1 MEGYRKRIADDVLQK
16 RLEAKGAVLIEGPK
30 ACGKT
35 TTAEM
40 QASSII
46 YINDP
51 KQFQQNLILSE
62 IDPEVLLEGDNP
74 RLIDEWQ
81 LTPKLWDAIRF
92 SIDHRRKFGLY
103 ILTGSAVPANT
114 DEIHHTGTGRFSW
127 MKMRPMSLYES
138 GESTGEVS
146 LSSLFNNPETAVRG
160 TASLSLKDIEFLI
173 CRGGWPLS
181 LDVSSDVALRQSVD
195 YVDAVINEDISRVD
209 GVKKNTSLVRRL
221 MRVLA
226 RNQGTQVTID
236 SLVKDVSANETVENS
251 RNTIASYLN
260 ALKMIFVIE
269 DMEAWNPKL
278 RSKTAVRTSDT
289 RYFIDPSIA
298 TASLRLG
305 PGDLIADIET
315 MGFMFETLA
324 VRDLRVYA
332 DAIDA
337 DVYHY
342 RDKSNLE
349 CDAVVHCRNGKYGLI
364 EIKLGGDSLIDKG
377 VESLLKLRKNIDFE
391 KMSSPSF
398 LMVLTAVGS
407 RAYRRPD
414 GVLVVPIGSL
424 KN

>member
-40 QASSII
+40 KASSII

-51 KQFQQNLILSE
+51 KQFQQNLVLSE
-62 IDPEVLLEGDNP
+62 MDPEVLLEGDNP

-81 LTPKLWDAIRF
+81 LAPKLWDAIRF

-103 ILTGSAVPANT
+103 ILTESAVPANT

-127 MKMRPMSLYES
+127 MTMRPMSLYES

-146 LSSLFNNPETAVRG
+146 LSSLFNNPEGAVRG

-181 LDVSSDVALRQSVD
+181 LGVSSEVALRQSVD
-195 YVDAVINEDISRVD
+195 YVEAIIEEDISRVD

-221 MRVLA
+221 MRALA
-226 RNQGTQVTID
+226 RNQGTQVTLE
-236 SLVKDVSANETVENS
+236 SLVNDISANETVENS

-260 ALKMIFVIE
+260 ALKKIFVIE

-278 RSKTAVRTSDT
+278 RSKTPVRTSDT
-289 RYFIDPSIA
+289 RYFVDSSIA

-305 PGDLIADIET
+305 PGDLTADLET

-349 CDAVVHCRNGKYGLI
+349 CDAVIHCRNGKYGLV
-364 EIKLGGDSLIDKG
+364 EIKLGGESLIDKG
-377 VESLLKLRKNIDFE
+377 VESLLKLSKNIDFE

-398 LMVLTAVGS
+398 LMVLTAAGN

>member
-1 MEGYRKRIADDVLQK
+1 MEGYRKRIADDILK
-16 RLEAKGAVLIEGPK
+16 NKLEAKGAVLIEGPK

-51 KQFQQNLILSE
+51 KQFQENLMLSE
-62 IDPEVLLEGDNP
+62 IDPESLLEGENP

-81 LTPKLWDAIRF
+81 LAPKLWDAIRF

-114 DEIHHTGTGRFSW
+114 NEIHHTGTGRFSW

-138 GESTGEVS
+138 GESTGDVS
-146 LSSLFNNPETAVRG
+146 LYSLFNHPENIVRG
-160 TASLSLKDIEFLI
+160 TASLSLKDIAFLI

-181 LDVSSDVALRQSVD
+181 LDVPSNVALKQAVD
-195 YVDAVINEDISRVD
+195 YVDAIIEEDISRVD
-209 GVKKNTSLVRRL
+209 GIRKNTSLIRRL
-221 MRVLA
+221 MKSLA
-226 RNQGTQVTID
+226 RNQGTQATIE
-236 SLVKDVSANETVENS
+236 SIVSDVSANEIVENS
-251 RNTIASYLN
+251 RNTIAAYLN
-260 ALKMIFVIE
+260 ALKKIFVID
-269 DMEAWNPKL
+269 DMEAWKPKL

-289 RYFIDPSIA
+289 RYFTDPSIA

-305 PGDLIADIET
+305 PGDIQSDLET

-332 DAIDA
+332 DSIDA

-349 CDAVVHCRNGKYGLI
+349 CDAVVHCRNGKYGLV
-364 EIKLGGDSLIDKG
+364 EIKLGGDSLIEKG
-377 VESLLKLRKNIDFE
+377 ADSLLKLSRNIDFE

-398 LMVLTAVGS
+398 LMVLTAVGN

>member
-260 ALKMIFVIE
+260 ALKKIFVIE

-424 KN
+424 KY

>member
-146 LSSLFNNPETAVRG
+146 LSSLFNNPETTVRG

-226 RNQGTQVTID
+226 RNQGTQATID
-236 SLVKDVSANETVENS
+236 SLVKDVSANETAGNS
-251 RNTIASYLN
+251 RATIASYLN
-260 ALKMIFVIE
+260 ALKKIFVIE

-349 CDAVVHCRNGKYGLI
+349 CDAVIHCRNGKYGLI

-398 LMVLTAVGS
+398 LMVLTAVGN

-414 GVLVVPIGSL
+414 GVLVVPIGTL

>member
-51 KQFQQNLILSE
+51 MQFQQNLILSE

-209 GVKKNTSLVRRL
+209 GVKKKTSLVRRL

-260 ALKMIFVIE
+260 ALKKIFVIE

-424 KN
+424 KY

>member
-1 MEGYRKRIADDVLQK
+1 MEGYRQRIADDVLQK

-40 QASSII
+40 KASSII

-51 KQFQQNLILSE
+51 KQFQQNLMLSE
-62 IDPEVLLEGDNP
+62 MDPEVLLEGDNP

-81 LTPKLWDAIRF
+81 LAPKLWDAIRF

-114 DEIHHTGTGRFSW
+114 NEIHHTGTGRFSW

-146 LSSLFNNPETAVRG
+146 LSSLFNNPKEAVRG
-160 TASLSLKDIEFLI
+160 TASLSLQDIEFLI

-181 LDVSSDVALRQSVD
+181 LDVSSEVALRQSVD
-195 YVDAVINEDISRVD
+195 YVEAIIEEDISRVD

-221 MRVLA
+221 MRTLA
-226 RNQGTQVTID
+226 RNQGTQVTIE
-236 SLVKDVSANETVENS
+236 SLVNDVSANETMENS

-260 ALKMIFVIE
+260 ALKKIFVIE

-278 RSKTAVRTSDT
+278 RSKSAVRTSDT

-305 PGDLIADIET
+305 PGDLVADLET

-349 CDAVVHCRNGKYGLI
+349 CDAVIHCRNGKYGLV
-364 EIKLGGDSLIDKG
+364 EIKLGGESLIDKG
-377 VESLLKLRKNIDFE
+377 VESLLKLSKNIDFE

-398 LMVLTAVGS
+398 LMVLTAVGN
-407 RAYRRPD
+407 RAYKRPD

>member
-40 QASSII
+40 KASSII

-51 KQFQQNLILSE
+51 KQFQQNLMLSE
-62 IDPEVLLEGDNP
+62 MDPEVLLEGDNP

-81 LTPKLWDAIRF
+81 LAPKLWDAIRF

-114 DEIHHTGTGRFSW
+114 NEIHHTGTGRFSW

-138 GESTGEVS
+138 GESSGEVS
-146 LSSLFNNPETAVRG
+146 LSSLFNNPKETVRG
-160 TASLSLKDIEFLI
+160 TASLSLQDIEFLI

-181 LDVSSDVALRQSVD
+181 LDVSSEVALRQSID
-195 YVDAVINEDISRVD
+195 YVEAIIEEDISRVD
-209 GVKKNTSLVRRL
+209 GVKKNNSLVRRL
-221 MRVLA
+221 MRTLA
-226 RNQGTQVTID
+226 RNQGTQVTIK
-236 SLVKDVSANETVENS
+236 SLVNDVSANETMENS
-251 RNTIASYLN
+251 RNTIARYLN
-260 ALKMIFVIE
+260 ALKKIFVIE

-278 RSKTAVRTSDT
+278 RSKTAIRTSDT

-305 PGDLIADIET
+305 PGDLVADLET

-349 CDAVVHCRNGKYGLI
+349 CDAVIHCRNGKYGLV
-364 EIKLGGDSLIDKG
+364 EIKLGGESLIDKG
-377 VESLLKLRKNIDFE
+377 VESLLNLSKNIDFE

-398 LMVLTAVGS
+398 LMVLTAVGN
-407 RAYRRPD
+407 RAYKRPD

>member
-209 GVKKNTSLVRRL
+209 GVKKKTSLVRRL

-260 ALKMIFVIE
+260 ALKKIFVIE

-424 KN
+424 KY

>member
-424 KN
+424 KY

>member
-209 GVKKNTSLVRRL
+209 GVKKKTSLVRRL

-260 ALKMIFVIE
+260 ALKKIFVIE

>member
-209 GVKKNTSLVRRL
+209 GVKKKTSLVRRL

>member
-1 MEGYRKRIADDVLQK
+1 MEGYRQRIADDVLQK

-40 QASSII
+40 KASSII

-51 KQFQQNLILSE
+51 KQFQQNLMLSE
-62 IDPEVLLEGDNP
+62 MDPEVLLEGDNP

-81 LTPKLWDAIRF
+81 LAPKLWDAIRF

-114 DEIHHTGTGRFSW
+114 NEIHHTGIGRFSW

-146 LSSLFNNPETAVRG
+146 LSSLFNNPKEAVRG
-160 TASLSLKDIEFLI
+160 TASLSLQDIEFLI

-181 LDVSSDVALRQSVD
+181 LDVSSEVALRQSVD
-195 YVDAVINEDISRVD
+195 YVEAIIEEDISRVD

-221 MRVLA
+221 MRTLA
-226 RNQGTQVTID
+226 RNQGTQVTIE
-236 SLVKDVSANETVENS
+236 SLVNDVSANETMENS

-260 ALKMIFVIE
+260 ALKKIFVIE

-278 RSKTAVRTSDT
+278 RSKSAVRTSDT

-305 PGDLIADIET
+305 PGDLVADLET

-349 CDAVVHCRNGKYGLI
+349 CDAVIHCRNGKYGLV
-364 EIKLGGDSLIDKG
+364 EIKLGGESLIDKG
-377 VESLLKLRKNIDFE
+377 VESLLKLSKNIDFE

-398 LMVLTAVGS
+398 LMVLTAVGN
-407 RAYRRPD
+407 RAYKRPD

>member
-40 QASSII
+40 KASSII

-51 KQFQQNLILSE
+51 KQFQQNLMLSE
-62 IDPEVLLEGDNP
+62 MDPEVLLEGDNP

-81 LTPKLWDAIRF
+81 LAPKLWDAIRF

-114 DEIHHTGTGRFSW
+114 NEIHHTGTGRFSW

-146 LSSLFNNPETAVRG
+146 LSSLFNNPKEAVRG
-160 TASLSLKDIEFLI
+160 TASLALQDIEFLI

-181 LDVSSDVALRQSVD
+181 LDVSSEVALRQSVD
-195 YVDAVINEDISRVD
+195 YVEAVIEEDISRID
-209 GVKKNTSLVRRL
+209 GVKKNSSLVRRL
-221 MRVLA
+221 MRTLA
-226 RNQGTQVTID
+226 RNQGTQVTIE
-236 SLVKDVSANETVENS
+236 SLVNDVSANETMENS

-260 ALKMIFVIE
+260 ALKKIFVIE

-278 RSKTAVRTSDT
+278 RSRTAVRTSDT

-305 PGDLIADIET
+305 PGDLVADLET

-349 CDAVVHCRNGKYGLI
+349 CDAVIHCRNGKYGLV
-364 EIKLGGDSLIDKG
+364 EIKLGGESLIDKG
-377 VESLLKLRKNIDFE
+377 VESLLKLSKNIDFE

-398 LMVLTAVGS
+398 LMVLTAVGN
-407 RAYRRPD
+407 RAYKRPD

>member
-1 MEGYRKRIADDVLQK
+1 MEGYRKRIADEVLEK
-16 RLEAKGAVLIEGPK
+16 KLEAKGAVLIEGPK

-40 QASSII
+40 KASSII

-51 KQFQQNLILSE
+51 KQFQENLMLSE
-62 IDPEVLLEGDNP
+62 IDPDALLEGDNP

-92 SIDHRRKFGLY
+92 SIDHRRRFGLY
-103 ILTGSAVPANT
+103 ILTGSAVPGNT

-138 GESTGEVS
+138 GESTGDIS
-146 LSSLFNNPETAVRG
+146 LFSLFNKSEDIIRG
-160 TASLSLKDIEFLI
+160 TASLSLSDIAFLI

-181 LDVSSDVALRQSVD
+181 IDVSEEVALRQSID
-195 YVDAVINEDISRVD
+195 YVDAVVEEDISRVD
-209 GVKKNTSLVRRL
+209 GVKKNASLVRRL
-221 MRVLA
+221 MKSLA
-226 RNQGTQVTID
+226 RNQGTQATIE
-236 SLVKDVSANETVENS
+236 SIVSDVAANEAVENS

-260 ALKMIFVIE
+260 ALKKIFVIE

-278 RSKTAVRTSDT
+278 RSKTVIRTSDT

-305 PGDLIADIET
+305 PGDVVSDLET
-315 MGFMFETLA
+315 MGFLFETLA

-332 DAIDA
+332 DSIDA
-337 DVYHY
+337 NVYHY

-349 CDAVVHCRNGKYGLI
+349 CDAVIHCSNGKYGLV
-364 EIKLGGDSLIDKG
+364 EIKLGGDSLIEKG
-377 VESLLKLRKNIDFE
+377 AESLLKLSRNIDCE
-391 KMSSPSF
+391 KINNPSF
-398 LMVLTAVGS
+398 LMVLTAVGK

>member
-1 MEGYRKRIADDVLQK
+1 M
-16 RLEAKGAVLIEGPK
+16 
-30 ACGKT
+30 
-35 TTAEM
+35 
-40 QASSII
+40 
-46 YINDP
+46 
-51 KQFQQNLILSE
+51 LSE

-92 SIDHRRKFGLY
+92 SIDHRRKLGLY
-103 ILTGSAVPANT
+103 ILTGSAVPENT
-114 DEIHHTGTGRFSW
+114 DEIHHTGTGRFRR
-127 MKMRPMSLYES
+127 MKMRLMSLYES

-146 LSSLFNNPETAVRG
+146 LSSLFDNPETKVRE

-181 LDVSSDVALRQSVD
+181 LYVPSNVALRQSVD
-195 YVDAVINEDISRVD
+195 YVEAVINEDISRVD

-221 MRVLA
+221 MRALA

-236 SLVKDVSANETVENS
+236 SLVKDVSANEAAAIS
-251 RNTIASYLN
+251 RNTIAGYLN
-260 ALKMIFVIE
+260 ALKKIFVIE

-305 PGDLIADIET
+305 PGDLTADLET

-349 CDAVVHCRNGKYGLI
+349 CDAVVHCGNGKYGLI
-364 EIKLGGDSLIDKG
+364 EIRLGGDSLIDKG

>member
-1 MEGYRKRIADDVLQK
+1 MIGYRKRIADDVLEK
-16 RLEAKGAVLIEGPK
+16 KLEAKGAVLIEGPK

-40 QASSII
+40 KASSII

-51 KQFQQNLILSE
+51 KQFRENLMLSE
-62 IDPEVLLEGDNP
+62 INPEVLLEGDNP

-81 LTPKLWDAIRF
+81 LAPKLWDAIRF
-92 SIDHRRKFGLY
+92 SIDHRRMFGLY
-103 ILTGSAVPANT
+103 ILTGSAVPRNT

-138 GESTGEVS
+138 GESTGDVS
-146 LSSLFNNPETAVRG
+146 LFSLFNEPEGIVRG
-160 TASLSLKDIEFLI
+160 TASLSLDDIAFLI

-181 LDVSSDVALRQSVD
+181 IDVSDEVALRQAID
-195 YVDAVINEDISRVD
+195 YVDAVAEEDITRVD
-209 GVKKNTSLVRRL
+209 GVRKNTPLVRRL
-221 MRVLA
+221 MKSLA
-226 RNQGTQVTID
+226 RNQGTQATIE
-236 SLVKDVSANETVENS
+236 SIISDVGSNEAMESS

-260 ALKMIFVIE
+260 ALKKIFVIE

-278 RSKTAVRTSDT
+278 RSKTAIRTSDT
-289 RYFIDPSIA
+289 RYFTDPSIA

-305 PGDLIADIET
+305 PGDVVSDLET
-315 MGFMFETLA
+315 MGFLFETLA

-332 DAIDA
+332 DSIDA

-349 CDAVVHCRNGKYGLI
+349 CDAVIHCRNGKYGLV
-364 EIKLGGDSLIDKG
+364 EIKLGGDSLIEKG
-377 VESLLKLRKNIDFE
+377 AESLFKLSQNIDCE
-391 KMSSPSF
+391 KMNTPSF